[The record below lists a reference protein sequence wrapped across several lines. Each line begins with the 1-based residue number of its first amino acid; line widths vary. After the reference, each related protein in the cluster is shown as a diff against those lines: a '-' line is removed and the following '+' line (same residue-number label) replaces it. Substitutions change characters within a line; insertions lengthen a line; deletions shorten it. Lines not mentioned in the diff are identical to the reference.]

1 MNCGSSLTQSIF
13 GCCMNIPIYVLCM
26 IIGWSYYTVVFII
39 CAGKHI
45 QRGALIPNCLGR
57 VPQYI
62 SNGMFLI
69 QILVQNPRFL
79 YYPTVLFVVP
89 YHLVL
94 FLFLWSFWRSVKTSI
109 PPVPKQYCLSASE
122 TVRFIELDSE
132 PARTEYLE
140 QLVQQKRLPITLNN
154 KRGTVPFCDICFL
167 IKPDR
172 THHCSSCEKCVP
184 KMDHHCPWIN
194 NCVGYHNQKY
204 FLLFLFHAIC
214 YCSLSFLS
222 TLGFFIK
229 FVHNQID
236 FTVDGMHVF
245 FLFIIS
251 LVFAIALLALLLFQ
265 MTLLFGNS
273 STLEHFRSPNF
284 RDSAVRQTF
293 SLGFK
298 ANFVQVFGSRPLYWL
313 IPIYTRSVLT
323 GRFVLL
329 EKFHRLCS
337 TTRSRFSH
345 TEPILTLFFWH
356 VPSFNVLVADFRKR
370 F

>member
-1 MNCGSSLTQSIF
+1 
-13 GCCMNIPIYVLCM
+13 
-26 IIGWSYYTVVFII
+26 
-39 CAGKHI
+39 
-45 QRGALIPNCLGR
+45 
-57 VPQYI
+57 
-62 SNGMFLI
+62 
-69 QILVQNPRFL
+69 
-79 YYPTVLFVVP
+79 
-89 YHLVL
+89 
-94 FLFLWSFWRSVKTSI
+94 
-109 PPVPKQYCLSASE
+109 
-122 TVRFIELDSE
+122 
-132 PARTEYLE
+132 
-140 QLVQQKRLPITLNN
+140 
-154 KRGTVPFCDICFL
+154 
-167 IKPDR
+167 
-172 THHCSSCEKCVP
+172 
-184 KMDHHCPWIN
+184 
-194 NCVGYHNQKY
+194 
-204 FLLFLFHAIC
+204 
-214 YCSLSFLS
+214 
-222 TLGFFIK
+222 
-229 FVHNQID
+229 
-236 FTVDGMHVF
+236 MHVF

-273 STLEHFRSPNF
+273 STLGKFVIVVGQTFEPYVTIYYIYMLSHLFLFLSLLQSFMRAEHFRSPNF

-370 F
+370 FWAFPGFSIFTVRVNQAFASYRLNEQTGCIANDTDRSRWFGIVLLFRETTDRY